1 MTEIRNAAISD
12 ILEHQLK
19 IDATERIF
27 LGEKYDVPALVTSGI
42 VALVNQRG
50 GVSEEQALILGFET
64 ALRIQCIRV
73 KLLENCLSIQPVW
86 PGQTS
91 TRAPGVFS
99 ESNVCAVVRDV
110 FHGERSFSEPVKS
123 EAEELEL
130 ASTEAMR
137 MALKAFA
144 LAFKTA

>member
-19 IDATERIF
+19 IDATERIS

-50 GVSEEQALILGFET
+50 GVSEEQALILGFEM
-64 ALRIQCIRV
+64 ALRIQRIRV